1 VSDVPPGAPEPG
13 RPRPPRVSG
22 KFAAAWLAVGFVL
35 SAALVPMALHL
46 PLWIDAEIV
55 LAIWWAVWFAVLAR
69 FLYTGSRITDDHRW
83 SSPRRWVTTEGMSST
98 AVDGCFWLPI
108 ADEGCLII
116 LGLIALVFAAWFL
129 IEVAVPAL
137 MLLVYAIVRGML
149 AHVANDRHHCR
160 GNLARSIG
168 WAFLWATL
176 YTAPYA
182 GAVWLVHFIHGRR

>member
-1 VSDVPPGAPEPG
+1 LSDEPSGQIESG

-22 KFAAAWLAVGFVL
+22 KFAAVWLSVGFVL
-35 SAALVPMALHL
+35 SAALVPTALRL
-46 PLWIDAEIV
+46 PLWVDAEIV

-69 FLYTGSRITDDHRW
+69 FLYTGSRVTDDHRW
-83 SSPRRWVTTEGMSST
+83 SSPRKWINADGVSWV
-98 AVDGCFWLPI
+98 DPGCFWLPV
-108 ADEGCLII
+108 ADEGCLIV
-116 LGLIALVFAAWFL
+116 LALIALVFAAWFL

-160 GNLARSIG
+160 GQLARSIG
-168 WAFLWATL
+168 WAFAWATL

-182 GAVWLVHFIHGRR
+182 SAVWLVHFIHGRR